1 MSASARRTSELP
13 SALDAVDSLLAGAPR
28 LLVCLDYDG
37 TLTPIAAR
45 PDLAVLATPV
55 RNVVHELA
63 ALCPTAIVSGRDRAD
78 VAERVGVDEAYYVGS
93 HGFDVQGP
101 PGSDIAL
108 QLGEPYLPAL
118 DTAEARLRE
127 RLAAIPGA
135 LVERKRF
142 TVATHYRLVERELV
156 PAVDALVD
164 EVLAAVPGLRREPGK
179 QVIEIQPNVAW
190 DKGKAVLWLLEAL
203 GLDDALPVHVG
214 DDITDETVFAV
225 LAEHGAG
232 IFVGAD
238 DRATAARFRLRDPDE
253 VVQLLRRIIGV
264 LRARTTGQ
272 AGTHKKPQR

>member
-1 MSASARRTSELP
+1 
-13 SALDAVDSLLAGAPR
+13 
-28 LLVCLDYDG
+28 
-37 TLTPIAAR
+37 
-45 PDLAVLATPV
+45 V

-63 ALCPTAIVSGRDRAD
+63 SLCPTAIVSGRDRAD
-78 VAERVGVDEAYYVGS
+78 VCERVAVDEAFYVGS

-118 DTAEARLRE
+118 DAAEARLRAGLG
-127 RLAAIPGA
+127 RIPGA

-142 TVATHYRLVERELV
+142 TVATHYRMVERDLV

-164 EVLAAVPGLRREPGK
+164 EVLDALPDLRREPGK
-179 QVIEIQPNVAW
+179 QVIEVQPNVAW

-203 GLDDALPVHVG
+203 GLDDALPLHVG

-264 LRARTTGQ
+264 LRARTSGP
-272 AGTHKKPQR
+272 AGTHKKQKR